1 MKRNVLIFIMILFG
15 LSVGAQ
21 QIKQQVISSAGGYN
35 VSGGMSIS
43 WTLGETII
51 PTFQNGNL
59 IITHGFQQQLII
71 TTVEDNI
78 EPLVT
83 VTIYPNPSSDMIN
96 IQFVKPV
103 DGEIRI
109 FLLDSQGRLVKTD
122 RIEETETNKKIDM
135 QDLAAGIYYLR
146 MTKGNRVNV
155 YKVVK
160 L

>member
-1 MKRNVLIFIMILFG
+1 MKKYVLIFITVLFA

-51 PTFQNGNL
+51 PTFTNGNL
-59 IITHGFQQQLII
+59 TLTHGFQQTLII
-71 TTVEDNI
+71 TAVEDNI
-78 EPLVT
+78 EPSVNI
-83 VTIYPNPSSDMIN
+83 TIYPNPSSDIIN
-96 IQFVKPV
+96 IQFEKPA
-103 DGEIRI
+103 DGEIRL

-122 RIEETETNKKIDM
+122 RMGATVTNKKIDM